1 MTMNKRI
8 QINPINA
15 QPQCL
20 PGRQLPSDWKVSTT
34 DLGGTFDRRQLS
46 ELWKNVSSNK
56 QEVDSPT
63 RNARLQPLSWNEIY
77 GDK

>member
-1 MTMNKRI
+1 MTMNKRT

-20 PGRQLPSDWKVSTT
+20 PGRQLPSDWKASTNEH
-34 DLGGTFDRRQLS
+34 GGTFDRRPLS

-56 QEVDSPT
+56 PEVDSPT

-77 GDK
+77 GER